1 VAEKPPLS
9 VTWMVTIPLKVS
21 DGVPEIAPVPFGLV
35 AIVNPGGKPLATD
48 EVPSGEVLVVVFGTF
63 QV

>member
-1 VAEKPPLS
+1 
-9 VTWMVTIPLKVS
+9 MVTIPLKVS